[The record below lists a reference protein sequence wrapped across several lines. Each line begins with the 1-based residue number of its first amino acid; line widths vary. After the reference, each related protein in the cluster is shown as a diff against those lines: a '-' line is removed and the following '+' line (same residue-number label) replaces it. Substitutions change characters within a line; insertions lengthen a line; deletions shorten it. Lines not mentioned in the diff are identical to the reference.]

1 MPEPDDGAAPVG
13 DTGHESTTVVWTI
26 QDTDDPR
33 VISDQEHEDYTDHVV
48 PLTARQSRG
57 AVLGGWWSIASAMAF
72 LYYGALAA
80 SLAGTQQALIGLGLV
95 IVTYSLLGAFVSN
108 ASIPRGLNS
117 MLLTREIFGV
127 RGAALTPLICGLGAL
142 YYAVFESSV
151 MAAALQAYFR
161 VFDIR
166 VWYALVIIGMLP
178 LMLGGMQ
185 TWLNKLNNATLPI
198 YVCGVA
204 AAVIVAGVRFR
215 WSGDWFTTTPDVAE
229 SGSVPGWLTTFVLF
243 MGIWLLVPDT
253 PEFARFG
260 RPQDKRFHAHV
271 TFGWAF
277 YLLAFGFNGLAGIL
291 IVALAAPNTTIA
303 ESAITTGIVA
313 SLGLLGLIVVIVSQ
327 VRINSANFYVASVC
341 LERVVSHFSARNL
354 PRRLWV
360 ILLAIVTFL
369 LMFTNVFGYI
379 TTALAWQGIVT
390 VAWVGIVVVH
400 LLVVTPTPEVRASR
414 LPPVARGLAVWIA
427 SAAIGLAAM
436 EFGSGAVSALAPL
449 ISLVASVI
457 LYLTQV
463 PAQRRRHATAT
474 AGPDLRDAAGD
485 LWETRTRCASCELHY
500 TTYEMDAP
508 SAQPESPLCLEC
520 QVHPVPTRSVLG
532 INESFS
538 NHRIGR

>member
-1 MPEPDDGAAPVG
+1 MPKQHDVVTPTA
-13 DTGHESTTVVWTI
+13 STPKHPAGWVI
-26 QDTDDPR
+26 QDSDDPR
-33 VISDQEHEDYTDHVV
+33 VVSEQEHEDYTDHVV

-57 AVLGGWWSIASAMAF
+57 TVLGGWWSIASAMAF

-80 SLAGTQQALIGLGLV
+80 SLVGTQQALIGLAIV
-95 IVTYSLLGAFVSN
+95 IVTYSLLGAFASN
-108 ASIPRGLNS
+108 AAIVRGVNA

-166 VWYALVIIGMLP
+166 VWYAIVIAGMLP

-185 TWLNKLNNATLPI
+185 TWLNRLNNWTLPI
-198 YVCGVA
+198 YFCGVT
-204 AAVIVAGVRFR
+204 AAVIAAGVRFG
-215 WSGDWFTTTPDVAE
+215 WSGDWFTTTPDIAE
-229 SGSVPGWLTTFVLF
+229 SSTIPGWLTTFVLF
-243 MGIWLLVPDT
+243 MGIWLLIPDT
-253 PEFARFG
+253 AEFARFG
-260 RPQDKRFHAHV
+260 RPQDKQFHANV

-277 YLLAFGFNGLAGIL
+277 YLLAFGFNGLAGIV

-313 SLGLLGLIVVIVSQ
+313 SLGVVGLIVVIVSQ
-327 VRINSANFYVASVC
+327 VRINSANFYVASIC

-360 ILLAIVTFL
+360 ALLAVVTFL
-369 LMFTNVFGYI
+369 LMFTNVFSYI
-379 TTALAWQGIVT
+379 ITALAWQGIVT

-400 LLVVTPTPEVRASR
+400 LLSVTGRPEIRASR
-414 LPPVARGLAVWIA
+414 LPSVARGLAVWIA
-427 SAAIGLAAM
+427 SAAIGLAAL
-436 EFGSGAVSALAPL
+436 EFGPPTVSGLAPL
-449 ISLVASVI
+449 ISLVASVV

-463 PAQRRRHATAT
+463 PAQRRRHASAT
-474 AGPDLRDAAGD
+474 AGRDLRDDTGD
-485 LWETRTRCASCELHY
+485 PWETRTRCTSCGLHY

-508 SAQPESPLCLEC
+508 ASQPESPLCLAC
-520 QVHPVPTRSVLG
+520 QVHPTQSSSTHPT
-532 INESFS
+532 
-538 NHRIGR
+538 GR